1 MGKSLQFDEQA
12 RRAME
17 RGVNILADTVK
28 VTLGPK
34 GRNVVIAKSFG
45 APIITNDG
53 VTIAK
58 EIELTDPAE
67 NMGAQLVKEVA
78 TKTNDVAGDG
88 TTTATVLAQ
97 AMVKEGLRNLAAGAQ
112 PMDIKQGIEAAVAA
126 VSEKLRE
133 QATPVNGKPQIA
145 DVATISA
152 QDRAIGE
159 LIAEAM
165 DRVGKD
171 GVITVEEASTTGLDL
186 EFTEG
191 MQFDKGYISPYF
203 VTDQDRMEA
212 ILEDAYVLISAN
224 KISALAD
231 LLPLLEKV
239 AQTSKPLL
247 IIAEDIEGEALST
260 LVVNRMRGVFAS
272 AAVKAPGFGDRR
284 KATLQ
289 DIAILTGGQVIS
301 SELGMKL
308 DGVTI
313 EDLGKARRI
322 VVSKD
327 ATTIVDGAGDKAAVA
342 ARVSELRKEIE
353 NSDSSWDKEKLQE
366 RLAKLAGGV
375 CVIKVGAHT
384 EVELNEKKHRLEDAI
399 SATRAA
405 VEEGIVVGGGA
416 ALVHA
421 ADALEGDLGFTGD
434 KAVGVRLVR
443 KACDEPLR
451 WIAEN
456 AGLEGYVVVAK
467 VRAMKHNEGFNAATD
482 VYGDLAADGVIDPVK
497 VTRSALANAA
507 SIAAMFITTEA
518 VVYEKPAEQAAA
530 DAAGGHGH
538 SHGPGGHSH

>member
-1 MGKSLQFDEQA
+1 MGKSLQFDEAA

-34 GRNVVIAKSFG
+34 GRNVVIAKSYG
-45 APIITNDG
+45 APLITNDG

-58 EIELTDPAE
+58 EIELSDPAE
-67 NMGAQLVKEVA
+67 NMGAQLVKQVA
-78 TKTNDVAGDG
+78 EKTNDVAGDG

-112 PMDIKQGIEAAVAA
+112 PMELKYGIEQAVAA
-126 VSEKLRE
+126 ITEALRKNSTAVS
-133 QATPVNGKPQIA
+133 GKSQIA

-152 QDRAIGE
+152 QDKAIGD

-165 DRVGKD
+165 DKVGKD
-171 GVITVEEASTTGLDL
+171 GVITVEESSTTGLEL

-203 VTDQDRMEA
+203 VTDADRMET
-212 ILEDAYVLISAN
+212 ILEDAYILISGQ
-224 KISALAD
+224 KISALSEI
-231 LLPLLEKV
+231 LPVLEKV
-239 AQTSKPLL
+239 AQASKPLL
-247 IIAEDIEGEALST
+247 IIAEDVDGEALST
-260 LVVNRMRGVFAS
+260 LVVNRMRGTFAS

-284 KATLQ
+284 KSMLQ

-301 SELGMKL
+301 AEVGLKL
-308 DGVTI
+308 EQIDI
-313 EDLGKARRI
+313 EMLGKARRI
-322 VVSKD
+322 VISKD
-327 ATTIVDGAGDKAAVA
+327 NTTIVDGAGNKNDVA
-342 ARVSELRKEIE
+342 ARVTEIRREIE
-353 NSDSSWDKEKLQE
+353 NTDSDWDREKLQE
-366 RLAKLAGGV
+366 RVAKLAGGV

-384 EVELNEKKHRLEDAI
+384 EVELKEKKHRLEDAI

-421 ADALEGDLGFTGD
+421 AAALDNDLGFDGD
-434 KAVGVRLVR
+434 RAVGVRLVR

-456 AGLEGYVVVAK
+456 AGHEGYVVVSK
-467 VRAMKHNEGFNAATD
+467 VRAMKPNEGFNAYSEEYTD
-482 VYGDLAADGVIDPVK
+482 LVKEGVIDPVK

-518 VVYEKPAEQAAA
+518 LVFETPEEKKEEAA
-530 DAAGGHGH
+530 GHGH
-538 SHGPGGHSH
+538 SHGAGGHSH